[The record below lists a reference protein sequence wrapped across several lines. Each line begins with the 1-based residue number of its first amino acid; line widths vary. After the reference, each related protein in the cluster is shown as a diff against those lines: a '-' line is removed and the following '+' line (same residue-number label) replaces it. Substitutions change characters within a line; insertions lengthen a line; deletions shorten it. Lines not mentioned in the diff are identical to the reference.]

1 MNTKN
6 LSIKV
11 SIDGIPLSL
20 TVSDAEEE
28 KLYRDAASLSQG
40 RIQKLRALYP
50 KVPSDTYY
58 YAMAMLNTAVD
69 AVRMSNRNDTKPFM
83 EMMEDLEKEIDQKF
97 KK

>member
-1 MNTKN
+1 MNDKK

-20 TVSDAEEE
+20 TVSDADEE

-50 KVPSDTYY
+50 KVPSDNYY

-69 AVRMSNRNDTKPFM
+69 AVRMSNRIDTQPFV
-83 EMMEDLEKEIDQKF
+83 EMMDDLEKEIDQKS
-97 KK
+97 KQ